1 MSASVYLAL
10 SSADE
15 PIADVLQVYLEHA
28 GITCVRRRDVQVLMD
43 YAEDLRMTMKDCTA
57 IIVLDSFAFRDVPDN
72 WELHFAQV
80 LGKPLV
86 VVSLDTPLNEG
97 QSTDYVKLV
106 SFTTPQERDWHRLL
120 NIIQQLVYVSAR

>member
-1 MSASVYLAL
+1 MSASIYLAA
-10 SSADE
+10 SSVDDTV
-15 PIADVLQVYLEHA
+15 ADVLQVYLEHA
-28 GITCVRRRDVQVLMD
+28 GIACVRRADVQVLMD

-57 IIVLDSFAFRDVPDN
+57 IVVLDSFSFRDVPDN
-72 WELHFAQV
+72 WELHFAQI

-97 QSTDYVKLV
+97 QSTNSVKIV

-120 NIIQQLVYVSAR
+120 NVILNLVYVSAH

>member
-1 MSASVYLAL
+1 MSASIYLAA
-10 SSADE
+10 SSADDTV
-15 PIADVLQVYLEHA
+15 ADVLQVYLEHA
-28 GITCVRRRDVQVLMD
+28 GIACVRRADVQVLMD

-57 IIVLDSFAFRDVPDN
+57 IIVLDSFSFRDVPDN

-80 LGKPLV
+80 LQKPLI

-97 QSTDYVKLV
+97 HSTDIVKLV

-120 NIIQQLVYVSAR
+120 NIILNLVYVFAH